1 MNKLEE
7 IIAQIK
13 SLEQELLQELQQK
26 QDEYFYIIK
35 GKRVRFEEETRRY
48 HRTLVTNIRTYL
60 AEASILNILT
70 FPIIFPIIWSCLVP
84 ALFMDLVVSI
94 YHSICFRIYG
104 IPRVKRSDYIV
115 IDHQNLA
122 YLNWI
127 EKMNCIYCSYF
138 NGLIA
143 WIQEI
148 GARSEQYWCPI
159 KHARKLSSIHGR
171 YHKFISYGDSNNF
184 QQRYEHVRRDFDDLN
199 PGD

>member
-7 IIAQIK
+7 IIEQIK
-13 SLEQELLQELQQK
+13 NLEQELLQELQQK

-35 GKRVRFEEETRRY
+35 GKQVRFEEETKRY
-48 HRTLVTNIRTYL
+48 HRSLATKIYAYF
-60 AEASILNILT
+60 AEASLLNILT
-70 FPIIFPIIWSCLVP
+70 FPIIWLCLVP
-84 ALFMDLVVSI
+84 ALFLDIVVSI

-115 IDHQNLA
+115 IDHHSLA

>member
-26 QDEYFYIIK
+26 QEEYFYIIK

-70 FPIIFPIIWSCLVP
+70 FPIIWSCLVP

>member
-7 IIAQIK
+7 IIEQIK
-13 SLEQELLQELQQK
+13 NLEQELLQELQQK

-70 FPIIFPIIWSCLVP
+70 FPI
-84 ALFMDLVVSI
+84 
-94 YHSICFRIYG
+94 
-104 IPRVKRSDYIV
+104 IV

>member
-13 SLEQELLQELQQK
+13 KLEQELLQELQQK

-48 HRTLVTNIRTYL
+48 HRTLATKIHTYF
-60 AEASILNILT
+60 AEASLLSILT
-70 FPIIFPIIWSCLVP
+70 FPIIWSCLAP

-115 IDHQNLA
+115 VDHQSLA

-127 EKMNCIYCSYF
+127 EKLNCIYCSYF

-143 WIQEI
+143 WVQEI

-159 KHARKLSSIHGR
+159 KHARKLSAIHGR
-171 YHKFISYGDSNNF
+171 YHKFLTYGDSQDF
-184 QQRYEHVRRDFDDLN
+184 QQRYEQIRRDFDDLN
-199 PGD
+199 HQD

>member
-1 MNKLEE
+1 
-7 IIAQIK
+7 
-13 SLEQELLQELQQK
+13 
-26 QDEYFYIIK
+26 
-35 GKRVRFEEETRRY
+35 
-48 HRTLVTNIRTYL
+48 
-60 AEASILNILT
+60 
-70 FPIIFPIIWSCLVP
+70 
-84 ALFMDLVVSI
+84 MDLVVSI

>member
-7 IIAQIK
+7 IIEQIK
-13 SLEQELLQELQQK
+13 NLEQELLQELQQK

-70 FPIIFPIIWSCLVP
+70 FPIIWSCLVP

>member
-7 IIAQIK
+7 LIEQIK
-13 SLEQELLQELQQK
+13 NLEQELLQELQQK

-35 GKRVRFEEETRRY
+35 GKRVRFEEETQRY
-48 HRTLVTNIRTYL
+48 HRTLVTNTRTYL

-70 FPIIFPIIWSCLVP
+70 FPFIWSCLVA

-94 YHSICFRIYG
+94 YHSSCFRIYG
-104 IPRVKRSDYIV
+104 IPGVKRGNYIV
-115 IDHQNLA
+115 IDHHSLA

-127 EKMNCIYCSYF
+127 EKLNCIYCSYF
-138 NGLIA
+138 NGLIG

-171 YHKFISYGDSNNF
+171 YHRFIPYGDSKDF
-184 QQRYEHVRRDFDDLN
+184 QQRFEQTRRDFDDLN
-199 PGD
+199 HKT

>member
-1 MNKLEE
+1 M
-7 IIAQIK
+7 
-13 SLEQELLQELQQK
+13 QELQQK

-70 FPIIFPIIWSCLVP
+70 FPIIWSCLVP

>member
-7 IIAQIK
+7 LIEQIK
-13 SLEQELLQELQQK
+13 NLEQELLQELQQK

-48 HRTLVTNIRTYL
+48 HRTLVTNIHTYL

-70 FPIIFPIIWSCLVP
+70 FPIIWLCLVP
-84 ALFMDLVVSI
+84 ALFLDIVVSI

-184 QQRYEHVRRDFDDLN
+184 QQRYEQVRRDFEDLN

>member
-7 IIAQIK
+7 LIEQIK
-13 SLEQELLQELQQK
+13 NLEQELLQELQQK

-48 HRTLVTNIRTYL
+48 HRTLVTNIHTYL

-70 FPIIFPIIWSCLVP
+70 FPIIWLCLVP
-84 ALFMDLVVSI
+84 ALFLDIVVSI

-159 KHARKLSSIHGR
+159 KHARKISSIHGR
-171 YHKFISYGDSNNF
+171 YHKFISYGDSANF
-184 QQRYEHVRRDFDDLN
+184 QQRYEQVRRDFDDLN